1 MRLVSASLS
10 LIGLAVAALG
20 WWAIAGAIAVPR
32 GASSMAFRL
41 GLALAALLPAVMV
54 LAAMILAQMLLRFA
68 TSAFDPLAGRDG
80 RLLHLNQRVIQNT
93 VEQLAVL
100 APALLAWAAGAE
112 AAAMPWVIALAF
124 VFAAARLVFWIGY
137 LIDPVG
143 RAVGMAPS
151 AVAALVALG
160 AAARAWLT

>member
-10 LIGLAVAALG
+10 LIGLAGAGLG
-20 WWAIAGAIAVPR
+20 WWLLAGAIEAPR

-68 TSAFDPLAGRDG
+68 TAAFDPLAGRDG
-80 RLLHLNQRVIQNT
+80 RLLHLNQRVILNT
-93 VEQLAVL
+93 LEQFAVF
-100 APALLAWAAGAE
+100 APALLAWAAGTE
-112 AAAMPWVIALAF
+112 ASAMPGVIALAF
-124 VFAAARLVFWIGY
+124 VFAAARLAFWVGY

-143 RAVGMAPS
+143 RALGMAPS
-151 AVAALVALG
+151 FAASLAALGL
-160 AAARAWLT
+160 AARAWAS